1 MVLYPTL
8 QLPSPSVPG
17 PVEPRISL
25 AIGFHHDKQDVVQ
38 WQQRNR
44 HQLVQDLAQLGIRY
58 HQRSNECARLRG
70 EANNE
75 QRARGLPLVPIF
87 PLDNI
92 RATQLTEICECLGW
106 EGDGKFMDVNEGL
119 QQATMAL
126 QTRLAHS
133 AIEGVLT
140 QQRLIGAL
148 MLLTSLMEGLEA
160 ERLALVYKMF
170 LPNGTWDRTQTVIRY
185 VLQNLAQNS

>member
-1 MVLYPTL
+1 
-8 QLPSPSVPG
+8 
-17 PVEPRISL
+17 
-25 AIGFHHDKQDVVQ
+25 
-38 WQQRNR
+38 
-44 HQLVQDLAQLGIRY
+44 
-58 HQRSNECARLRG
+58 
-70 EANNE
+70 
-75 QRARGLPLVPIF
+75 
-87 PLDNI
+87 
-92 RATQLTEICECLGW
+92 
-106 EGDGKFMDVNEGL
+106 MDVNEGL